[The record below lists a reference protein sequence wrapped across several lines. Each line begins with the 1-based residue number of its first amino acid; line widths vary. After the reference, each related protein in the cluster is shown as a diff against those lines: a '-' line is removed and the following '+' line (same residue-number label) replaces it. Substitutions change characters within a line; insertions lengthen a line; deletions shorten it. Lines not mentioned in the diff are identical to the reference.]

1 MHCENCG
8 TLVTGKEDKCP
19 GCGMSIKNQ
28 IARKRE
34 RLKETLQ
41 MPIVEE
47 STDKKETNK
56 MKTVGL
62 ILLVIGLITLF
73 IAVILQVNYL
83 NNKGDISYEYK
94 GFVFKIPKNYD
105 ITEDN
110 NYGIILKSKDIIYT
124 IDIDSYYNYQYY
136 QTEYKKYYTEIIK
149 NEEKANNLITTNQ
162 DREYILN
169 SIPRGEYNAAEYATG
184 IKHYTFTGLIVKK
197 DYSKVESKDL
207 DNLTNILSKI
217 KEKNPKESEYHGTE
231 INRYSFDPQDF
242 TFGE

>member
-62 ILLVIGLITLF
+62 ILLVIGIIIIF

-83 NNKGDISYEYK
+83 KNKDG
-94 GFVFKIPKNYD
+94 N
-105 ITEDN
+105 
-110 NYGIILKSKDIIYT
+110 
-124 IDIDSYYNYQYY
+124 
-136 QTEYKKYYTEIIK
+136 
-149 NEEKANNLITTNQ
+149 
-162 DREYILN
+162 
-169 SIPRGEYNAAEYATG
+169 
-184 IKHYTFTGLIVKK
+184 
-197 DYSKVESKDL
+197 
-207 DNLTNILSKI
+207 
-217 KEKNPKESEYHGTE
+217 
-231 INRYSFDPQDF
+231 
-242 TFGE
+242 